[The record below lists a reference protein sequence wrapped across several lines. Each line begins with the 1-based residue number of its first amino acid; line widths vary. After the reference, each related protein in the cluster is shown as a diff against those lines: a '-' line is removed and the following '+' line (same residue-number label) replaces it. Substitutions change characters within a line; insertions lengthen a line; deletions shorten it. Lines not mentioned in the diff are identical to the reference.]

1 MLAAAGHFKFGETYA
16 VHFSVAWTIFWM
28 LAFGLTLCMSLLLAF
43 PSTFSRSETLGRFGG
58 NPSSSRNGLLFLGGM
73 LLLATE
79 TLFVIPAALWL
90 GHYGNPAQELT
101 LQQSWSEA
109 LNGLWLVL
117 GSYVFSVAALG
128 AACYRG
134 FNSAQKQISRADRRC
149 SSAHSSILIAIS
161 LTGWIWSADLDSTL
175 GSFLYRYINVG
186 SGVSPCLPLV
196 MLLAGWIWWGWQSLT
211 GVTST
216 QEKLS
221 VLPSSSTFDEKSTSC
236 SEQSLDPTNRVQLQG
251 IDCERRSMALGN
263 SRRRASRH

>member
-1 MLAAAGHFKFGETYA
+1 MLAAPGPFKYGETYA

-117 GSYVFSVAALG
+117 GGYVFSAAALG

-134 FNSAQKQISRADRRC
+134 FNSRKSKFLARTGAALC
-149 SSAHSSILIAIS
+149 TASILIAIS
-161 LTGWIWSADLDSTL
+161 LTGWMWSAELDSTL

-196 MLLAGWIWWGWQSLT
+196 ILLAGGF
-211 GVTST
+211 G
-216 QEKLS
+216 
-221 VLPSSSTFDEKSTSC
+221 
-236 SEQSLDPTNRVQLQG
+236 G
-251 IDCERRSMALGN
+251 AGN
-263 SRRRASRH
+263 H